1 MNVLVGKE
9 GSIELMH
16 WLALVPTDIR
26 NADDELYSKVRYLI
40 VLIQDEGEHSYFNLS
55 TATSRTGD
63 SRPSTRNTTISA
75 EEVYQ
80 GLFVINRPT
89 RGFARRAVPGSLENA
104 CFESGGECISFVDR
118 DCPHQLKAKGFG
130 LCGSV
135 GKSVLEGTKCS
146 SVSQSNF
153 FQCC

>member
-9 GSIELMH
+9 GSIGLVH

-55 TATSRTGD
+55 TG
-63 SRPSTRNTTISA
+63 A

-80 GLFVINRPT
+80 GLSVINRPT
-89 RGFARRAVPGSLENA
+89 RGFARRAVPGRRSDL
-104 CFESGGECISFVDR
+104 SRLHVS
-118 DCPHQLKAKGFG
+118 K
-130 LCGSV
+130 V
-135 GKSVLEGTKCS
+135 G
-146 SVSQSNF
+146 VSA
-153 FQCC
+153 